1 MPYITEE
8 LYEHLPIEG
17 KAAFAMKATW
27 PELPDWFQNEESE
40 SQVERAI
47 EITRAIRALRAEV
60 GIAPMKNLPEFYYD
74 GVIDGIQQIVA
85 SQSWIT
91 RIHRSAPDESI
102 PCIFTAVGGASG
114 YLPLGDLMSPEQ
126 LQQEAARIRKEIE
139 KVADDVN
146 KLSAK
151 LQNPMFVEKAKPEV
165 VEKDRALLAELQE
178 KLAQLENRVK
188 LFSH

>member
-1 MPYITEE
+1 M
-8 LYEHLPIEG
+8 
-17 KAAFAMKATW
+17 
-27 PELPDWFQNEESE
+27 
-40 SQVERAI
+40 ERAI

-60 GIAPMKNLPEFYYD
+60 GIAPMKRVPEAYIE
-74 GVIDGIQQIVA
+74 GEIDGIQQIIA
-85 SQSWIT
+85 SQGWVEV
-91 RIHRSAPDESI
+91 IHESAPDPSVS
-102 PCIFTAVGGASG
+102 CLFSAVGGTSIH
-114 YLPLGDLMSPEQ
+114 LPIGDLMSPEQ